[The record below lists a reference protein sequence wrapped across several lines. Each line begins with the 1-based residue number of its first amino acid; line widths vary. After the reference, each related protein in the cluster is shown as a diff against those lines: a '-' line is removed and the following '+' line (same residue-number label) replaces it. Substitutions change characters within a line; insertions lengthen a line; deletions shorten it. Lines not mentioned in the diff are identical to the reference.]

1 MSKTFR
7 IRKGLDISLKGIPEL
22 KIGEECSPKTFSIR
36 QIDFAGLTPKLK
48 LKEGEKVKRGE
59 IVFFDKYMPKV
70 SFVSPVSGEVKSVI
84 RGAKRKML
92 EIVIEADGTDDKVEF
107 KLSDY
112 DTSKPEVLKDLLLE
126 AGIWPFVKKRPY
138 GIIADPDENPRDIF
152 ISMFDSAPLA
162 SDFDFIL
169 KDKKAEINTALAAL
183 KTLTDGDVY
192 LNFKKGS
199 KLVDL
204 IDNKESYKI
213 NFFSGPHPSGLVGVQ
228 INKISPINKGEVIW
242 TVNGA
247 DLPVIGGFLS
257 TGVYN
262 PERIVAICGS
272 EIKEPMYFKTSI
284 GAEIGGYLQDKLHE
298 EHVRVISGNV
308 LTGMNISERRFLGFY
323 DNQVSVIPEGDKYE
337 MFGWA
342 LPGFNKLS
350 MSSTFASMILPNK
363 KFAPDTNIH
372 GGKRAFVVTGQYEKV
387 CPIDI
392 YPQLLL
398 KAILAEDIDKMEQ
411 MGIYEVIEEDLALC
425 EFACTSKT
433 DVQEILRKGLDLM
446 IKELS

>member
-36 QIDFAGLTPKLK
+36 PIDFAGLTPKLK